1 MFDLIRV
8 RAGFPNLNI
17 KAGKTVLQF
26 ELDAKSVNDI
36 PALANFT
43 GKPVNLEIST
53 DQEEVLFIHEG
64 TGEIADEPLFDADE
78 EGEQEAEEQPDAEE
92 AEGGE
97 PEGEE

>member
-1 MFDLIRV
+1 MFDLISV
-8 RAGFPNLNI
+8 RAGFSNLNI
-17 KAGKTVLQF
+17 KVGKTVLQF
-26 ELDAKSVNDI
+26 ELDAKSVSDI
-36 PALANFT
+36 PTLAHFT

-53 DQEEVLFIHEG
+53 DQEVLFIHEG

-78 EGEQEAEEQPDAEE
+78 EGEQESEEQPDAEE

>member
-53 DQEEVLFIHEG
+53 DQEVLFIHEG

>member
-8 RAGFPNLNI
+8 RAGFSNLNI

-26 ELDAKSVNDI
+26 ELDAKCLNDI
-36 PALANFT
+36 PALVHFT
-43 GKPVNLEIST
+43 NKPVNLEIST
-53 DQEEVLFIHEG
+53 DQEVLFIHED

-78 EGEQEAEEQPDAEE
+78 EGEQETEEQPDAEE

>member
-8 RAGFPNLNI
+8 RAGFSNLNI

-26 ELDAKSVNDI
+26 ELDAKSVN
-36 PALANFT
+36 
-43 GKPVNLEIST
+43 LEIST
-53 DQEEVLFIHEG
+53 DQEVLFIHEG